1 MKLEDFMD
9 RKTLEIVDY
18 LLDNPVMD
26 YSKKDIAEMSSVS
39 RSTVHRKWEVLEELE
54 IVKET
59 RKYQNTQLYSL
70 NEDSDVVNTLGRLL
84 REVENKVEEGKTERA
99 APA

>member
-1 MKLEDFMD
+1 MD
-9 RKTLEIVDY
+9 GKTLEIVDF

-26 YSKKDIAEMSSVS
+26 YSKKDIAEMSGVS
-39 RSTVHRKWEVLEELE
+39 RSTVHRKWGLLEKLG

-70 NEDSDVVNTLGRLL
+70 NEDSEIVNALGRFL
-84 REVENKVEEGKTERA
+84 REVENRVEEGEIEEA
-99 APA
+99 ATA